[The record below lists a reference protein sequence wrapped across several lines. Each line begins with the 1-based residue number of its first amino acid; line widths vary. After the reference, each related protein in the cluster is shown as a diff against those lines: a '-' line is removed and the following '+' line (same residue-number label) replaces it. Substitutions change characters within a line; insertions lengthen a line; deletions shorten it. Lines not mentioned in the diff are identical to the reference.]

1 MALYSVLVVIELD
14 RMSRRYSGCL
24 DSVGAFSGAV
34 VFFSISNG
42 VLLKMVD
49 DAVVGCGDAVML
61 LVGLYNEEV
70 KFLGSYDEVGAVTT
84 AEFVEYV
91 DVAPAAAVGN
101 EADVPALFLSNG
113 FIRSL
118 GL

>member
-34 VFFSISNG
+34 DFFSISNG

-61 LVGLYNEEV
+61 LVGLYSEEV
-70 KFLGSYDEVGAVTT
+70 KFLGSYDEDGAVT
-84 AEFVEYV
+84 AAAEYV
-91 DVAPAAAVGN
+91 DVGPAAAVET